1 MPDGKDCLEAGSPGG
16 NKRKEDAMETI
27 AHLLLI
33 MGYSLLILRHFL
45 GL

>member
-1 MPDGKDCLEAGSPGG
+1 
-16 NKRKEDAMETI
+16 METI

-45 GL
+45 AKPSCMHGGVVGPHE